1 MGGMRMTDIKS
12 AIESLDD
19 CIKNQPCECE
29 DFKLAIRSLQAW
41 SEVLEELEEERGYL
55 GNTLY
60 QRKAYEDAIDII
72 NQKLAEIGEGER
84 YE

>member
-1 MGGMRMTDIKS
+1 MTDIKS

-41 SEVLEELEEERGYL
+41 EEVLQELEKERDFFTSIRGEY
-55 GNTLY
+55 GRGVVFANS
-60 QRKAYEDAIDII
+60 RAIDII
-72 NQKLAEIGEGER
+72 KQKLAEIEE
-84 YE
+84 